1 MPASYITC
9 ITVLTVVVCPFTTRG
24 ISAEL
29 DLEVVVREHTHPYP
43 ACTTEELGRLQ
54 RVYHGQGADRVPMT
68 MIGRDWEGCSYQTNT
83 ANPVF
88 VVTPYFA

>member
-1 MPASYITC
+1 M
-9 ITVLTVVVCPFTTRG
+9 VVCPFTTRG

-68 MIGRDWEGCSYQTNT
+68 MIGRDRRRMLIPDKHRESRLCGN
-83 ANPVF
+83 ALLRVI
-88 VVTPYFA
+88 